1 MALDFSHYNFQD
13 SEGNQLKYV
22 DCGYVFQSLLTG
34 QIVTTAFFFVATP
47 EGRVRFDFLP
57 SIVNLFADG
66 GSREHGYSLAN
77 VEEQELEEHEPLLYR
92 GMIDDISSIAFD
104 HEGFLYRPVLEEVD
118 LGAGLFL
125 DSDGYIKQATTGTK
139 CSPGNYKYALQAE

>member
-13 SEGNQLKYV
+13 SDGKQLEWV

-66 GSREHGYSLAN
+66 GSREHGYGTN
-77 VEEQELEEHEPLLYR
+77 VREVKLKDREPLLYR
-92 GMIDDISSIAFD
+92 GMIDDISSIIFD

-118 LGAGLFL
+118 LGAGFFL

-139 CSPGNYKYALQAE
+139 CSPENCKYALQAE